1 MMLKHGLGIN
11 YMDGEN
17 RMRMQE
23 LQDVLWGTYD
33 DAIERGMS
41 DKDAREWAV
50 NLFVQVIGKD
60 EYAYK
65 PKKEI

>member
-1 MMLKHGLGIN
+1 MK
-11 YMDGEN
+11 
-17 RMRMQE
+17 MQE

-65 PKKEI
+65 PDKN